1 MGRVISTCLQFI
13 DAFSNPSRQ
22 AIESMRRMSNEA
34 KKAGKG
40 IQSAGNAIQNAGK
53 SMTKAITAPVAG
65 VGIAAVKTSLD
76 FENAMA
82 KVSTIADSTKVP
94 IKALKGQVIDL
105 SNVMGVG
112 VADIAEAQ
120 YQAISAG
127 VDTASSVEFVSTAIK
142 AAKGGFTDAATA
154 VDGLT
159 TVLNAYTLEADQA
172 ENISNQM
179 LIAQNYGK
187 TSFGDMA
194 SSMGKVIPIAA
205 TLNISTKE
213 LFSSVA
219 VLTKNGI
226 ATSEA
231 ITGLKAAYS
240 NIMKPSSDAGKVAQK
255 LGLDFS
261 AAHLQSV
268 GWASFLEE
276 IKEKTGGNAETM
288 AKLFGST
295 EALNSVL
302 VLAGKGSADFAE
314 ALTLM
319 ENAGGATQTAYEKM
333 LTPAERMQISINK
346 IKNSL
351 IQFGTALTP
360 EFEKVAEVIGLAG
373 ERMNGLSGAQVN
385 SIMKWA
391 GIAAAIGPCI
401 MIFGK
406 AVTGVGKAVSVFG
419 KISGAISSAGSVMAL
434 LTSPAAI
441 VIGVLAG
448 IAAAG
453 ALVYKNW
460 DKLKP
465 IFTSVMN
472 VAKTAAA
479 GIGQSIKNAVQAA
492 MPIMKSLME
501 ALSEA
506 VPRAIE
512 IGKAAIKTV
521 SPVVNTIVST
531 LMKAVPVIATTFVGA
546 LKKLK
551 PVFSTVGNI
560 IKAVAPVIKKL
571 LSEAFSFAG
580 KTITAIMPEISKA
593 AKVIGGVLVYAVKK
607 ASPVVIR
614 LADTFSSAFT
624 GIYNIVSDIVK
635 KLQPVFNVIGK
646 IVKTV
651 MNVVGKTISVTFRTA
666 ANVISTTADNI
677 KQIIDNVIKVFDGVI
692 TFVTGVFTGN
702 WRAAWE
708 GVKNIFGGAFEALVG
723 LCKVPLNAVISVIN
737 TAIKGINSISVD
749 IPEGIPLVG
758 GKHIGFSIPTI
769 PALAKGTQGWQGG
782 IVQVHEKGGEIIDLP
797 RGTRVYPHD
806 RSIQMAR
813 KSADMELAA
822 TRRKVINLERI
833 ADRSLAFARKREVIP
848 RKIVDRKPDPARQK
862 LTILRKP
869 EDKKP
874 KETRQKER
882 RVNKSSAR
890 KDVRNINIKIP
901 KLAEQIIIKDERDI
915 DRLTD
920 ELARKLVD
928 TAKNMGVA

>member
-1 MGRVISTCLQFI
+1 MGRVISTCLQFV

-53 SMTKAITAPVAG
+53 SLVQTVTAPIAG

-82 KVSTIADSTKVP
+82 KVSTIADMTKVP
-94 IKALKGQVIDL
+94 IDALKGQVIDL
-105 SNVMGVG
+105 SNEMGIG

-172 ENISNQM
+172 EDISNQM
-179 LIAQNYGK
+179 LMAQNYGK

-205 TLNISTKE
+205 TLNVSTKE

-240 NIMKPSSDAGKVAQK
+240 NIMKPSSDAGKVAEK

-314 ALTLM
+314 ALNLM
-319 ENAGGATQTAYEKM
+319 ENAGGATKAAYEKM

-351 IQFGTALTP
+351 IQFGTVLTP
-360 EFEKVAEVIGLAG
+360 AFEKVAEVIGLAG
-373 ERMNGLSGAQVN
+373 EKLNGLSGAQVN

-453 ALVYKNW
+453 VLVYKNW

-465 IFTSVMN
+465 IFMSVMN
-472 VAKTAAA
+472 VARTAAGNIA
-479 GIGQSIKNAVQAA
+479 QFIKNAVQAA
-492 MPIMKSLME
+492 TPVMKSLME
-501 ALSEA
+501 ALSA
-506 VPRAIE
+506 SVPRAIE

-521 SPVVNTIVST
+521 SPVVNAIVKT

-551 PVFSTVGNI
+551 PAFSTVGNI

-580 KTITAIMPEISKA
+580 KTIVSVMPAINKA
-593 AKVIGGVLVYAVKK
+593 AKVIGSVLVFAVKK

-651 MNVVGKTISVTFRTA
+651 MNVVGKTISVTFHTA

-692 TFVTGVFTGN
+692 TFLTGVFTGN
-702 WRAAWE
+702 WKAAWE
-708 GVKNIFGGAFEALVG
+708 GVKNIFGNAFEALVG
-723 LCKVPLNAVISVIN
+723 LCKVPLNAVIGVIN

-749 IPEGIPLVG
+749 IPEGIPIVG
-758 GKHIGFSIPTI
+758 GKHIGFSISPI

-797 RGTRVYPHD
+797 KGTRVYPHD
-806 RSIQMAR
+806 RSVQMAR
-813 KSADMELAA
+813 KSADMELTAA
-822 TRRKVINLERI
+822 RRNVIKLEKI
-833 ADRSLAFARKREVIP
+833 ADRSLAIAQQREIIP
-848 RKIVDRKPDPARQK
+848 KKTVDRKPEAARQK
-862 LTILRKP
+862 LTILKKT

-874 KETRQKER
+874 ETRRKER
-882 RVNKSSAR
+882 KVKKPSDR
-890 KDVRNINIKIP
+890 KEVRNINIKIP

-915 DRLTD
+915 DKLTD
-920 ELARKLVD
+920 EMVRKLVD

>member
-1 MGRVISTCLQFI
+1 MGRVISTCLQFV

-53 SMTKAITAPVAG
+53 SLVQTVTAPIAG

-82 KVSTIADSTKVP
+82 KVSTIADMTKVP
-94 IKALKGQVIDL
+94 IDALKGQVIDL
-105 SNVMGVG
+105 SNEMGIG

-172 ENISNQM
+172 EDISNQM
-179 LIAQNYGK
+179 LMAQNYGK

-205 TLNISTKE
+205 TLNVSTKE

-240 NIMKPSSDAGKVAQK
+240 NIMKPSSDAGKVAEK

-314 ALTLM
+314 ALNLM
-319 ENAGGATQTAYEKM
+319 ENAGGATKAAYEKM

-351 IQFGTALTP
+351 IQFGTVLTP
-360 EFEKVAEVIGLAG
+360 AFEKVAEVIGLAG
-373 ERMNGLSGAQVN
+373 EKLNGLSGAQVN

-453 ALVYKNW
+453 VLVYKNW

-465 IFTSVMN
+465 IFMSVMN
-472 VAKTAAA
+472 VARTAAGNIA
-479 GIGQSIKNAVQAA
+479 QFIKNAVQAA
-492 MPIMKSLME
+492 TPVMKSLME
-501 ALSEA
+501 ALSA
-506 VPRAIE
+506 SVPRAIE

-521 SPVVNTIVST
+521 SPVVNAIVKT

-551 PVFSTVGNI
+551 PAFSTMGNI

-580 KTITAIMPEISKA
+580 KTIVSVMPAINKA
-593 AKVIGGVLVYAVKK
+593 AKVIGSVLVFAVKK

-651 MNVVGKTISVTFRTA
+651 MNVVGKTISVTLHTA

-692 TFVTGVFTGN
+692 TFLTGVFTGN
-702 WRAAWE
+702 WKAAWE
-708 GVKNIFGGAFEALVG
+708 GVKNIFGNAFEALVG
-723 LCKVPLNAVISVIN
+723 LCKVPLNAVIGVIN

-749 IPEGIPLVG
+749 IPEGIPIVG
-758 GKHIGFSIPTI
+758 GKHIGFSISPI

-797 RGTRVYPHD
+797 KGTRVYPHD
-806 RSIQMAR
+806 RSVQMAR
-813 KSADMELAA
+813 KSADMELTAA
-822 TRRKVINLERI
+822 RRNVIKLEKI
-833 ADRSLAFARKREVIP
+833 ADRSLAIAQQREIIP
-848 RKIVDRKPDPARQK
+848 KKTVDRKPEAARQK
-862 LTILRKP
+862 LTILKKT

-874 KETRQKER
+874 ETRRKER
-882 RVNKSSAR
+882 KVKKPSDR
-890 KDVRNINIKIP
+890 KEVRNINIKIP

-915 DRLTD
+915 DKLTD
-920 ELARKLVD
+920 EMVRKLVD

>member
-1 MGRVISTCLQFI
+1 MGIVISTCLQFV
-13 DAFSNPSRQ
+13 DAISNPSRQ

-53 SMTKAITAPVAG
+53 SLVQTVTAPIAG

-82 KVSTIADSTKVP
+82 KVSTIADMTKVP
-94 IKALKGQVIDL
+94 IDALKGQVIDL
-105 SNVMGVG
+105 SNEMGIG

-172 ENISNQM
+172 EDISNQM
-179 LIAQNYGK
+179 LMAQNYGK

-205 TLNISTKE
+205 TLNVSTKE

-240 NIMKPSSDAGKVAQK
+240 NIMKPSSDAGKVAEK

-314 ALTLM
+314 ALNLM
-319 ENAGGATQTAYEKM
+319 ENAGGATKAAYEKM

-351 IQFGTALTP
+351 IQFGTVLTP
-360 EFEKVAEVIGLAG
+360 AFEKVAEVIGLAG
-373 ERMNGLSGAQVN
+373 EKLNGLSGAQVN

-453 ALVYKNW
+453 VLVYKNW

-465 IFTSVMN
+465 IFMSVMN
-472 VAKTAAA
+472 VARTAAGNIA
-479 GIGQSIKNAVQAA
+479 QFIKNAVQAA
-492 MPIMKSLME
+492 TPVMKSLME
-501 ALSEA
+501 ALSA
-506 VPRAIE
+506 SVPRAIE

-521 SPVVNTIVST
+521 SPVVNAIVKT

-551 PVFSTVGNI
+551 PAFSTMGNI

-580 KTITAIMPEISKA
+580 KTIVSVMPAINKA
-593 AKVIGGVLVYAVKK
+593 AKVIGSVLVFAVKK

-651 MNVVGKTISVTFRTA
+651 MNVVGKTISVTLHTA

-692 TFVTGVFTGN
+692 TFLTGVFTGN
-702 WRAAWE
+702 WKAAWE
-708 GVKNIFGGAFEALVG
+708 GVKNIFGNAFEALVG
-723 LCKVPLNAVISVIN
+723 LCKVPLNAVIGVIN

-749 IPEGIPLVG
+749 IPEGIPIVG
-758 GKHIGFSIPTI
+758 GKHIGFSISPI

-797 RGTRVYPHD
+797 KGTRVYPHD
-806 RSIQMAR
+806 RSVQMAR
-813 KSADMELAA
+813 KSADMELTAA
-822 TRRKVINLERI
+822 RRNVIKLEKI
-833 ADRSLAFARKREVIP
+833 ADRSLAIAQQREIIP
-848 RKIVDRKPDPARQK
+848 KKTVDRKPEAARQK
-862 LTILRKP
+862 LTILKKT

-874 KETRQKER
+874 ETRRKER
-882 RVNKSSAR
+882 KVKKPSDR
-890 KDVRNINIKIP
+890 KEVRNINIKIP

-915 DRLTD
+915 DKLTD
-920 ELARKLVD
+920 EMVRKLVD